1 MFSGPAHL
9 EENLN
14 FLFDYVQDPYFTDE
28 NVEKEKGIITQEIE
42 MYQDDPF
49 WRIYE
54 GSVMNA
60 FIKHPIR
67 YPVAGSVESIRK
79 ITKEELYQCY
89 NTFYHPSNMFL
100 VVSGNVNPEE
110 VIRIA
115 KENQEKKNFDKKFSI
130 QTKTYKEPDQV
141 AKDLEVIS
149 MNIRIPKASI
159 GYKINISKIK
169 KLSTYEI
176 ITYLLLY
183 LDIKIGA
190 TSLLTDRL
198 KKEGAITQDLE
209 YSMIRTTDHVLFMI
223 FLEAEDPNKVIEEI
237 KKELSNPMFD
247 EDDFKRKQ
255 KANLSAFIYMSD
267 EIVPM
272 NNKVMN
278 DVVQYDKVILD
289 NYNIVK
295 KMQANTLKDLLTQ
308 VHFDTFTT
316 FMINPKENKN

>member
-1 MFSGPAHL
+1 M
-9 EENLN
+9 
-14 FLFDYVQDPYFTDE
+14 
-28 NVEKEKGIITQEIE
+28 
-42 MYQDDPF
+42 
-49 WRIYE
+49 
-54 GSVMNA
+54 
-60 FIKHPIR
+60 
-67 YPVAGSVESIRK
+67 
-79 ITKEELYQCY
+79 
-89 NTFYHPSNMFL
+89 
-100 VVSGNVNPEE
+100 
-110 VIRIA
+110 
-115 KENQEKKNFDKKFSI
+115 
-130 QTKTYKEPDQV
+130 
-141 AKDLEVIS
+141 
-149 MNIRIPKASI
+149 
-159 GYKINISKIK
+159 
-169 KLSTYEI
+169 
-176 ITYLLLY
+176 
-183 LDIKIGA
+183 DIKIGA